1 MNSSET
7 SSRSHLSLT
16 TALLSLLAVEKQR
29 RKAIGEIESFLDHED
44 AKTAAR
50 CHQVAIHL
58 LHQQIET
65 AKEIQKLLAAL
76 ADLAPEQADKREGG
90 FAE

>member
-1 MNSSET
+1 MNSPEKD
-7 SSRSHLSLT
+7 SRAHPFLT
-16 TALLSLLAVEKQR
+16 DALLSLLAVEKRR
-29 RKAIGEIESFLDHED
+29 RKSINDIESLLDHED

-65 AKEIQKLLAAL
+65 AKEAQKLLAAL
-76 ADLAPEQADKREGG
+76 ADLAPEQADEREGG